1 MKINNPTN
9 WETAT
14 NYIKRYAKQIEALF
28 PELSNVELDITTMDS
43 LQKDGTNPL
52 LYEERSLTD
61 NKPRIYYDEDVVK
74 TITDEQQL
82 FALISHEIGHMLAHY
97 KQEKREGV
105 EGEIAADNYVIKL
118 GLGKELLN
126 ALILLKDNYN
136 NNRDTNFDFL
146 PNMSESYSKTNEQLN
161 NRIEIIKK
169 LLSVEL

>member
-118 GLGKELLN
+118 GLGK
-126 ALILLKDNYN
+126 
-136 NNRDTNFDFL
+136 
-146 PNMSESYSKTNEQLN
+146 
-161 NRIEIIKK
+161 
-169 LLSVEL
+169 

>member
-14 NYIKRYAKQIEALF
+14 KYIKRYAKQIEALF
-28 PELSNVELDITTMDS
+28 PELSNVELEITKMDS
-43 LQKDGTNPL
+43 SQKDGTNPL
-52 LYEERSLTD
+52 SYEEKTLAD

-105 EGEIAADNYVIKL
+105 EGEILADNYAIKL

-126 ALILLKDNYN
+126 AVILLKNNYN
-136 NNRDTNFDFL
+136 NNRDATFDFL
-146 PNMSESYSKTNEQLN
+146 PNMSESYSNTNEQLN
-161 NRIEIIKK
+161 SRIENIKK
-169 LLSVEL
+169 RLSVEF